1 MHNVERRS
9 INDQRSTIEQRS
21 INIRHTKMKK
31 NPVEIFCSIFQT
43 TRLNFLP
50 TVHRGQRTE
59 AKGGKGD
66 DGGTLEESKRT
77 RGGEGCPHRSPVLV
91 CRAKRFKK
99 NSPADFQSPPPYGLR
114 STVYGLRS
122 TVYGLRSTVQLVICD
137 II

>member
-59 AKGGKGD
+59 AKGGR
-66 DGGTLEESKRT
+66 GTTVELWKNRNVREGERGVPTGHRSWYAVPNDSKRI
-77 RGGEGCPHRSPVLV
+77 
-91 CRAKRFKK
+91 
-99 NSPADFQSPPPYGLR
+99 PPRIFNPPRRTVYGLR

-122 TVYGLRSTVQLVICD
+122 TVYGLRYS
-137 II
+137 